1 VLLVKTRIRP
11 SKIEGTGLF
20 ADEFIKKGT
29 IVWQWEEDFDL
40 RIHEKELEKLS
51 APAKE
56 QFLKYCYFSKRSNR
70 FVLCFDDARFI
81 NHSDTPNLK
90 NVFAPEAGE
99 DFDIALHDI
108 HPGEEITGDYK
119 EGDPRCLN
127 LPNLLLGLKG

>member
-1 VLLVKTRIRP
+1 VLLVKTLIRP
-11 SKIEGTGLF
+11 SRIQGTGLF

-29 IVWQWEEDFDL
+29 IVWRWEEGFDL
-40 RIHEKELEKLS
+40 RVPEEDLKKLS
-51 APAKE
+51 GPARDT
-56 QFLKYCYFSKRSNR
+56 FLKYCYFSKRSNR

-90 NVFAPEAGE
+90 NVFAPDAGE
-99 DFDIALHDI
+99 DFDIAVRDI

-127 LPNLLLGLKG
+127 LPHLVLGS